1 MIAATTKQALPETGA
16 FQPGGVASC
25 RADGYERLIRYVR
38 ESGASVE
45 TLDAV
50 REQRLRQTV
59 AHYRRFLADLM
70 SWPQFRQ
77 SILIEMQLRDLRGGR
92 QGVSAQQAIQSLL
105 VEHQKDV
112 LLGVLESFTGN
123 ITARQARHILFQFG
137 AEDDIPAARRRWL
150 LPGELVSLF
159 DKLKLHIK
167 RDYPRYK
174 AAQTDLFFAQ
184 VRLVYDL
191 AARMTSGPDQFHDAF
206 QEGCMALLHAID
218 KTANTTGCRLSTCAQ
233 EWIRGAML
241 RFLQGQRTPV
251 HVPVNALP
259 RLRQLEIMPQRV
271 SLETAW
277 ADGGEAHDEQLTHP
291 AEALAQNEIRPLLD
305 RLFECLTDKQRQV
318 IVLRYGLNADG
329 VAHSLEETARLIG
342 ISFQEVDRR
351 EKRAIERV
359 QSCGSRELLRELALC
374 LA

>member
-1 MIAATTKQALPETGA
+1 MTSTTYDQALPEA
-16 FQPGGVASC
+16 DALQPETSG
-25 RADGYERLIRYVR
+25 RNQADGYGRLIRYVR

-45 TLDAV
+45 TLDADH
-50 REQRLRQTV
+50 EHRLRQTV
-59 AHYRRFLADLM
+59 ALYRRFLSDLL

-77 SILIEMQLRDLRGGR
+77 SILIEMQLRDLRAGR
-92 QGVSAQQAIQSLL
+92 RGVSAEEAIQSLL
-105 VEHQKDV
+105 VEHQKDI

-150 LPGELVSLF
+150 LPHELVALA
-159 DKLKLHIK
+159 DKLRLHIK

-184 VRLVYDL
+184 VRLVYDFAGRM
-191 AARMTSGPDQFHDAF
+191 AAGPDQFHDAF
-206 QEGCMALLHAID
+206 QEGCVALLHAID
-218 KTANTTGCRLSTCAQ
+218 KTANTTACRLSTCAQ

-259 RLRQLEIMPQRV
+259 RLRLSQTMPQRV
-271 SLETAW
+271 PLELAREYGDD
-277 ADGGEAHDEQLTHP
+277 ARDEQCVHP
-291 AEALAQNEIRPLLD
+291 AETLARRELRPMLE
-305 RLFECLTDKQRQV
+305 RLFECLTAKQRQV
-318 IVLRYGLNADG
+318 IALRYGLADDG
-329 VAHSLEETARLIG
+329 VEHSLEETARLIG

-359 QSCGSRELLRELALC
+359 QACGSRELLRELALC

>member
-1 MIAATTKQALPETGA
+1 MIAATLNVSFPETGVSEPETGA
-16 FQPGGVASC
+16 RN

-45 TLDAV
+45 TLDAE
-50 REQRLRQTV
+50 RERRLRQVV
-59 AHYRRFLADLM
+59 AHYRRFFAELL

-77 SILIEMQLRDLRGGR
+77 HILIEMQLRDLRAGR
-92 QGVSAQQAIQSLL
+92 QGVSAEEAIQSLL

-112 LLGVLESFTGN
+112 LLGVLEGFTGN

-150 LPGELVSLF
+150 LPHELVTLL

-191 AARMTSGPDQFHDAF
+191 AGRMAPGPDRFHDAF
-206 QEGCMALLHAID
+206 QEGCVALLHVID
-218 KTANTTGCRLSTCAQ
+218 KTANTTGCRLSTCSQ
-233 EWIRGAML
+233 EWVRGAIL
-241 RFLQGQRTPV
+241 RFLQGQRSPV

-259 RLRQLEIMPQRV
+259 RLRRLEVMPQRV
-271 SLETAW
+271 PLETAW
-277 ADGGEAHDEQLTHP
+277 AGDGEARDEQSVHP
-291 AEALAQNEIRPLLD
+291 AETLARRELRPTLE
-305 RLFECLTDKQRQV
+305 RLFACLTEKQRQV
-318 IVLRYGLNADG
+318 IALRYGLNTNG

-342 ISFQEVDRR
+342 VSFQEVDRR

-359 QSCGSRELLRELALC
+359 QTCGSRELLRELALC

>member
-1 MIAATTKQALPETGA
+1 MTAATINQAPRETGA
-16 FQPGGVASC
+16 LQPETLARD

-45 TLDAV
+45 TLDAD
-50 REQRLRQTV
+50 RERRLRQTV
-59 AHYRRFLADLM
+59 AHYRRFLAELL

-77 SILIEMQLRDLRGGR
+77 SVLIEMQLRDLRGGR
-92 QGVSAQQAIQSLL
+92 QGVSAEQAIQSLL

-150 LPGELVSLF
+150 LPNELVALF
-159 DKLKLHIK
+159 DKLRLHIK

-191 AARMTSGPDQFHDAF
+191 AGRMASGPDQFHDAF
-206 QEGCMALLHAID
+206 QEGCVALLHAID

-241 RFLQGQRTPV
+241 RFLQGQRAPV

-259 RLRQLEIMPQRV
+259 RLRKLEVMPQRV
-271 SLETAW
+271 PLETAW
-277 ADGGEAHDEQLTHP
+277 ADGVEAHDERFVHP
-291 AEALAQNEIRPLLD
+291 AETLARQEIRPLLE

-318 IVLRYGLNADG
+318 IVLRYGLNVAG

-359 QSCGSRELLRELALC
+359 QTCGSRELLRELALC

>member
-1 MIAATTKQALPETGA
+1 MTATGFDQASSDAGVFLPETSGRERTDSY
-16 FQPGGVASC
+16 G
-25 RADGYERLIRYVR
+25 RLIRYVR

-45 TLDAV
+45 TLDAAG
-50 REQRLRQTV
+50 EQRLRQTV
-59 AHYRRFLADLM
+59 AHYRRFLSDLL

-77 SILIEMQLRDLRGGR
+77 SVLIEMQLLNLRAGR
-92 QGVSAQQAIQSLL
+92 RGVSAEEAIQALL
-105 VEHQKDV
+105 VEHQKDI

-123 ITARQARHILFQFG
+123 ITTRQARYILFQFG

-150 LPGELVSLF
+150 LPHELVALF
-159 DKLKLHIK
+159 DKLRLHIK

-184 VRLVYDL
+184 VRRVYDL
-191 AARMTSGPDQFHDAF
+191 AGRMTSGPDQFHDAF

-233 EWIRGAML
+233 EWIRGAIL
-241 RFLQGQRTPV
+241 RFQQGQRAPV

-259 RLRQLEIMPQRV
+259 RLRLSQTLPERVPLEVAR
-271 SLETAW
+271 ERA
-277 ADGGEAHDEQLTHP
+277 GEADDEQFEHP
-291 AEALAQNEIRPLLD
+291 AETMARRELRPMLT
-305 RLFECLTDKQRQV
+305 RLFECLTEKQRQV
-318 IVLRYGLNADG
+318 ITLRYGLAADG

>member
-1 MIAATTKQALPETGA
+1 MTAATANQDLPE
-16 FQPGGVASC
+16 ASAC
-25 RADGYERLIRYVR
+25 DRTDGYERLIRYVR
-38 ESGASVE
+38 ESGVSVE
-45 TLDAV
+45 TLDAD
-50 REQRLRQTV
+50 RERRLRQTV

-92 QGVSAQQAIQSLL
+92 QGVSATEAIQSLL

-123 ITARQARHILFQFG
+123 ITTRQARHILYQFG

-150 LPGELVSLF
+150 LPHELVALF
-159 DKLKLHIK
+159 DKLRLHIK

-191 AARMTSGPDQFHDAF
+191 AARMTAGLDQFHDAF

-218 KTANTTGCRLSTCAQ
+218 KTAHTTGCRLSTCAQ

-241 RFLQGQRTPV
+241 RFLQGQRAPV

-271 SLETAW
+271 PLETAW
-277 ADGGEAHDEQLTHP
+277 ADGSEAHDERFVHP
-291 AEALAQNEIRPLLD
+291 VETLAQRELRPMLE

-318 IVLRYGLNADG
+318 IMLRYGLNADG

-359 QSCGSRELLRELALC
+359 QTCGSRELLRELALC

>member
-1 MIAATTKQALPETGA
+1 MIAATINQAFPKTGA
-16 FQPGGVASC
+16 FQPRVVERN

-45 TLDAV
+45 TLDV
-50 REQRLRQTV
+50 SHEHRLRQTV
-59 AHYRRFLADLM
+59 AYYRRFLAELL

-77 SILIEMQLRDLRGGR
+77 SILIEMQLRDLRAGR
-92 QGVSAQQAIQSLL
+92 QGVSAEEAIQSLL

-112 LLGVLESFTGN
+112 LLGVLEGFTGN
-123 ITARQARHILFQFG
+123 ITARQARHILFQLG
-137 AEDDIPAARRRWL
+137 AEDDIPTTRRRWL
-150 LPGELVSLF
+150 LPKELVALF
-159 DKLKLHIK
+159 DKLRLHIK

-191 AARMTSGPDQFHDAF
+191 AGRMASGPDQFHDAF
-206 QEGCMALLHAID
+206 QEGCIALLHAID

-241 RFLQGQRTPV
+241 RFLQGQRAPV

-259 RLRQLEIMPQRV
+259 RLRQLQVLPQRV
-271 SLETAW
+271 PLETAW
-277 ADGGEAHDEQLTHP
+277 VDDGESLDERFIHP
-291 AEALAQNEIRPLLD
+291 AETLARREIRPLLE

-318 IVLRYGLNADG
+318 IVLRYGLSADG
-329 VAHSLEETARLIG
+329 EAHSLEETARLIG

-359 QSCGSRELLRELALC
+359 QSCGSRELLCELALC

>member
-1 MIAATTKQALPETGA
+1 MMATVFDQAPADTEVLQPEATGRNR
-16 FQPGGVASC
+16 G
-25 RADGYERLIRYVR
+25 DGYGRLIRYVR
-38 ESGASVE
+38 ESGVSVE
-45 TLDAV
+45 ALNTV
-50 REQRLRQTV
+50 SEQRLRQTV
-59 AHYRRFLADLM
+59 ALYRRFLAELL

-77 SILIEMQLRDLRGGR
+77 SVLIEMQLRNLPAGR
-92 QGVSAQQAIQSLL
+92 RGVSAEEVIQSLL

-123 ITARQARHILFQFG
+123 ITTRQARHILFQLG

-150 LPGELVSLF
+150 LPHELVTLA

-184 VRLVYDL
+184 VRLVYDH
-191 AARMTSGPDQFHDAF
+191 AGRMATGPDQFHDVF
-206 QEGCMALLHAID
+206 QEGCVALLHAID

-233 EWIRGAML
+233 DWIRGAML
-241 RFLQGQRTPV
+241 RFLQGQRSPV

-259 RLRQLEIMPQRV
+259 RLRMSQTMPQRV
-271 SLETAW
+271 PLEIAW
-277 ADGGEAHDEQLTHP
+277 EHAGEARDEQFMHP
-291 AEALAQNEIRPLLD
+291 AETMSRRELRPMLQ
-305 RLFECLTDKQRQV
+305 RLFECLTEKQRQV
-318 IVLRYGLNADG
+318 IALRYGLAADG
-329 VAHSLEETARLIG
+329 VEHSLEETARLIG

-359 QSCGSRELLRELALC
+359 QTCGSRELLRELALC